1 MADGAHDLAA
11 ATSMGSMADGAA
23 VTSVA
28 APVISTTMTVVLGDL
43 KRRRQELKASL
54 KDVSKTLKS
63 ESKKQKRLIAKAGR
77 LSKEDLF
84 FCFHAKLRR
93 VCSLFNLG
101 YIVVSS
107 LGRQLVRTAGEQQSF
122 GFLHLSAG

>member
-23 VTSVA
+23 VTSSVA
-28 APVISTTMTVVLGDL
+28 APVISTTMTDVLGDL

-63 ESKKQKRLIAKAGR
+63 GKQKA
-77 LSKEDLF
+77 EET
-84 FCFHAKLRR
+84 H
-93 VCSLFNLG
+93 
-101 YIVVSS
+101 
-107 LGRQLVRTAGEQQSF
+107 RQSWAIEQRGLV
-122 GFLHLSAG
+122 FLMARQTQASV